1 MAKRIDLDKAKLVE
15 VTGSGLILEI
25 SQAPEG
31 QVLVRV
37 ESQDGGRRIIIKQH
51 EEDSRCI
58 VYSVQGL
65 VNGPNLTLV
74 K

>member
-1 MAKRIDLDKAKLVE
+1 MAKRIDLDKVNLVE

-25 SQAPEG
+25 SKDAEG

-58 VYSVQGL
+58 VYSVHGL
-65 VNGPNLTLV
+65 ANGPNLTLV